1 MIYCVVPKIY
11 DFLRK
16 NIHLQNQSVK
26 WKFEFTSPIQILELI
41 YTGIYLNKTWKIYW
55 SEQSFTGIGPEDQCS
70 LWGLHNFFL
79 LNQTL
84 AGPYLGYSTCEVPPN
99 PHLCE

>member
-1 MIYCVVPKIY
+1 MIYCVVPRIY

-26 WKFEFTSPIQILELI
+26 WKFEFTSPIQIFELI
-41 YTGIYLNKTWKIYW
+41 YTGIYLNKNWKNYW
-55 SEQSFTGIGPEDQCS
+55 SEQSFTGIGPENQCS

-79 LNQTL
+79 LN
-84 AGPYLGYSTCEVPPN
+84 
-99 PHLCE
+99 